1 MPCRDA
7 RDVGGDGDI
16 GQARPVRRG
25 ARLAR
30 VSASRSGAAV
40 KGGRDAAITVGGCRD
55 DWKESGRGLAKDL
68 EASWPAK
75 RTLDGRAATPRCGR
89 GWRPAVVGAGLA
101 FGGLGEVHRVTRGRH
116 PCPSGERS
124 SPTPG
129 SPGGRHPAAR
139 AAAMP
144 ALMRRNSS
152 RRSAWTR
159 RAASRSVSATA
170 AASSRA
176 KPRPGLSN
184 SSAPGIER
192 SRA

>member
-1 MPCRDA
+1 MRGMLRAMATLVKRVQSGEERGWRGCRRA
-7 RDVGGDGDI
+7 GAERRSRGG
-16 GQARPVRRG
+16 Q
-25 ARLAR
+25 
-30 VSASRSGAAV
+30 
-40 KGGRDAAITVGGCRD
+40 DAAITVGGCRD
-55 DWKESGRGLAKDL
+55 DWKESGRGFAKDL

-116 PCPSGERS
+116 PCPSGARS

-129 SPGGRHPAAR
+129 PTGGRHPAAR

-176 KPRPGLSN
+176 KP
-184 SSAPGIER
+184 SSAAR
-192 SRA
+192 

>member
-1 MPCRDA
+1 M
-7 RDVGGDGDI
+7 
-16 GQARPVRRG
+16 RG
-25 ARLAR
+25 MLGAMATLVKR
-30 VSASRSGAAV
+30 VQSGEER
-40 KGGRDAAITVGGCRD
+40 GWRGCRRAGAERRSRAD
-55 DWKESGRGLAKDL
+55 GTPRSLSGVVVTIGKSRAGGFAKDL

-116 PCPSGERS
+116 PRPSGERS